1 MAEESAPRL
10 VRRPGG
16 SSACT
21 APAADRRV
29 FEEARRMKKVL
40 FILVAAFV
48 GLVMVLVFNTENERQ
63 IRIDQATTPE
73 QLAAALLDGGKSQ
86 VTFDNGVLVVGHTL
100 DAVLSASTAVSGFN
114 VNVARMVP
122 VIFAR
127 FPQVNSIIFRE
138 SGPFHD
144 IRGNEST
151 EEMLRIAFMRE
162 DSDRIHWDRISYDN
176 IPKLGENYW
185 MHPGLRRALSSN

>member
-1 MAEESAPRL
+1 
-10 VRRPGG
+10 
-16 SSACT
+16 
-21 APAADRRV
+21 
-29 FEEARRMKKVL
+29 MKKVL
-40 FILVAAFV
+40 FILIAAFIGV
-48 GLVMVLVFNTENERQ
+48 ATILILTAGNER
-63 IRIDQATTPE
+63 RALIDQATTPE
-73 QLAAALLDGGKSQ
+73 QLAAALVYGGKSQ
-86 VTFDNGVLVVGHTL
+86 VTFDKGVLLVDHMV
-100 DAVLSASTAVSGFN
+100 DAVLSAGTAVSGFN
-114 VNVARMVP
+114 VNVVRVVP

-162 DSDRIHWDRISYDN
+162 DCDRIHWEKIDYDN

-185 MHPGLRRALSSN
+185 MHPGLVRALQ